1 VFVELKTVQAL
12 APEFLLILAATF
24 VYVGGAFRRHRGL
37 WLGVALT
44 GFVLAGAALAMT
56 ALPSGATLT
65 GPIVLDPMSFGLR
78 WLALF
83 MGVVLT
89 LMAGQLADERLA
101 SEVFGSLMLAT
112 VGVMLSGSANELV
125 LLFVGLELISI
136 PTYVLLFL
144 GRRDAASS
152 EATMKYFYLSI
163 LSSAIMLYGFSFLYG
178 LGKTTLLAGTPQ
190 MPGVRESLID
200 LAAGQGEAF
209 ANLAPLAL
217 VLIVAGL
224 GFKLAAVPFHFYAP
238 DVYEGTTNV
247 NAGVLAVAPKIA
259 AIAALV
265 RVIVVTQPAIG
276 YAWQLALVLAL
287 LTMTIG
293 NVCALWQKNLRR
305 MLAYSSIAHAGYLL
319 IGLAAGL
326 GSDAVQMPLAA
337 GGTAATLFYV
347 FTYALATLGS
357 FAALAWLGSM
367 EREINTFD
375 DISGLASSRP
385 WAAGA
390 MAIFMFSLAGL
401 PPLAGFWGKL
411 TLFSSSLAVAMT
423 DAPAGL
429 RDWFIILAVAAAL
442 NAAIGAAY
450 YLRVIA
456 AMYFQPAV
464 GEPAPVKG
472 GPSAALATGLCAL
485 LVLVC
490 AAPGWAMR
498 LSQQAELSLHQSP
511 ASAAAADQ
519 TAALEPVRDAA
530 ADTAS
535 R

>member
-1 VFVELKTVQAL
+1 MFVELKTVQAL
-12 APEFLLILAATF
+12 APEFLLILAATLVF
-24 VYVGGAFRRHRGL
+24 VGGAFQRNRGL
-37 WLGVALT
+37 WLGVSLLGFVVAGFALALT
-44 GFVLAGAALAMT
+44 A
-56 ALPSGATLT
+56 PSSGVSLT

-83 MGVVLT
+83 MGIVIT
-89 LMAGQLADERLA
+89 LMAGQLSDERLA
-101 SEVFGSLMLAT
+101 TEVFGSLILAT
-112 VGVMLSGSANELV
+112 VGVMLASSANELV

-136 PTYVLLFL
+136 PTYILLFL
-144 GRRDAASS
+144 GRRDAASA

-190 MPGVRESLID
+190 IPGIREALIE
-200 LAAGQGEAF
+200 LATGAHPEI

-217 VLIVAGL
+217 VLIVGGL

-238 DVYEGTTNV
+238 DVYQGTTNV

-265 RVIVVTQPAIG
+265 RVIVVTQPAVG
-276 YAWQLALVLAL
+276 YAWQLALVMAL

-293 NVCALWQKNLRR
+293 NVCALWQNNLRR

-326 GSDAVQMPLAA
+326 GSEAMQTPLAA

-347 FTYALATLGS
+347 FTYALATLGA
-357 FAALAWLGSM
+357 FAVLAWLGSQ
-367 EREINTFD
+367 EREINSFD
-375 DISGLASSRP
+375 DISGLASARP

-411 TLFSSSLAVAMT
+411 ALFGSSLSVAT
-423 DAPAGL
+423 ADTPAGL
-429 RDWFIILAVAAAL
+429 REWFVILAVVAAL

-450 YLRVIA
+450 YLRVVS

-464 GEPAPVKG
+464 GEPAPMQG
-472 GPSAALATGLCAL
+472 GVSACLATALCAV

-490 AAPGWAMR
+490 AAPGWAVR
-498 LSQQAELSLHQSP
+498 LAQQAELALHQSP
-511 ASAAAADQ
+511 TSPAAVAAQAPNLDE
-519 TAALEPVRDAA
+519 AE
-530 ADTAS
+530 
-535 R
+535 